1 MQSDFK
7 QGLWWATNVIIH
19 SLIVFLLCSAM
30 WTKMNWGLTMKN
42 INLYMIEHI
51 HY

>member
-19 SLIVFLLCSAM
+19 SLIFFLLCSAM
-30 WTKMNWGLTMKN
+30 WTKNELR
-42 INLYMIEHI
+42 INYEE
-51 HY
+51 Y